1 MFDFRIIDTPDGNQV
16 IDRNLKTPC
25 SALTPLQY
33 MEYTNIEVQLYIADR
48 QKKKF
53 QEKVNRRRKLARN
66 PFVRFA
72 CFCGLV
78 QVWKMSRIYKAE
90 YEDENMELFFIATMM
105 KRQWKKRKDTKRN
118 MVYFSTFLN
127 AMKIMRK

>member
-1 MFDFRIIDTPDGNQV
+1 MFDFRIIDTEDANQV
-16 IDRNLKTPC
+16 IRRDLKTPY

-33 MEYTNIEVQLYIADR
+33 IEYTNMEVQLYIADR

-53 QEKVNRRRKLARN
+53 LKEADRRRKIARN

-78 QVWKMSRIYKAE
+78 
-90 YEDENMELFFIATMM
+90 
-105 KRQWKKRKDTKRN
+105 
-118 MVYFSTFLN
+118 
-127 AMKIMRK
+127 

>member
-1 MFDFRIIDTPDGNQV
+1 MFEFRIIDTPDGNQ
-16 IDRNLKTPC
+16 IIRKDLKTPY

-33 MEYTNIEVQLYIADR
+33 IEYTNMEVQLYIADR

-53 QEKVNRRRKLARN
+53 LKERRWKLAKN

-78 QVWKMSRIYKAE
+78 
-90 YEDENMELFFIATMM
+90 
-105 KRQWKKRKDTKRN
+105 
-118 MVYFSTFLN
+118 
-127 AMKIMRK
+127 